1 MGMYLYVYTH
11 IFNFFKW
18 TRVTRCIPMN
28 MNTYICMYI
37 CIYTHAYVC
46 VCVHIRMH
54 AYTHKHIHPGGAAHA
69 PRVRG
74 RAFRLNHMK
83 CTHLVYGCFFRCV
96 SLSVSG
102 YVCLCMTHTHTHTHT
117 HTDRQTDRHTH
128 THTHTVVNAHARV
141 CARRAVC
148 VCACKCDTHCVC
160 VCLCGGCVWGGGKHT
175 QHASFPVHLGAST

>member
-1 MGMYLYVYTH
+1 MGMHLYIYTH
-11 IFNFFKW
+11 IFNLFKW

-46 VCVHIRMH
+46 VCVHIRMY
-54 AYTHKHIHPGGAAHA
+54 AYTHIHIHPGGAAHA

-83 CTHLVYGCFFRCV
+83 CTHLVYGLFFLCV
-96 SLSVSG
+96 SV
-102 YVCLCMTHTHTHTHT
+102 YDTHTHT

-128 THTHTVVNAHARV
+128 THTHTHTHS
-141 CARRAVC
+141 
-148 VCACKCDTHCVC
+148 CKCTRSCLRPQGC
-160 VCLCGGCVWGGGKHT
+160 VCLCV
-175 QHASFPVHLGAST
+175 